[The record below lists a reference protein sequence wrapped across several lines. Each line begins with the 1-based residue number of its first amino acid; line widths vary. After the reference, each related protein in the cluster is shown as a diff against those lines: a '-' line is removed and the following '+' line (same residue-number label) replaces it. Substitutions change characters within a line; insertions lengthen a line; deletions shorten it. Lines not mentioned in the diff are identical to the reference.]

1 MRQGPSKQQPQSAIQ
16 AGSPEKRYHWV
27 KPSDLPERSE
37 LIDRVTGKRAAVILT
52 IAHQFLWNRS
62 TSSLLHGTRPAEGEC
77 ESLQEAKNRVT
88 DGLSNE
94 M

>member
-1 MRQGPSKQQPQSAIQ
+1 MRQGSSKQQPQSTISSGAP
-16 AGSPEKRYHWV
+16 AKRYHWV

-52 IAHQFLWNRS
+52 VANQFLWTRS
-62 TSSLLHGTRPAEGEC
+62 TSSMIHGIRPAEGEC
-77 ESLQEAKNRVT
+77 RSLLEAKAKVT